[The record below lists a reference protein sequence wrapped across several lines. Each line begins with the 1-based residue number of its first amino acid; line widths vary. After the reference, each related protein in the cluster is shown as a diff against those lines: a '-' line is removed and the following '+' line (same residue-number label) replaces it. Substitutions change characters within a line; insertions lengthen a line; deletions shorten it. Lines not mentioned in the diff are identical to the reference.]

1 MRKVSVAE
9 TFPATVHQAE
19 RSWYDTGRWSLWVD
33 GLDRVQS
40 ISGHWPEVG
49 SSVTWRSSPAGRG
62 TVTERVSAHEP
73 LAGQTVEVTD
83 DSIFGRQNVAFT
95 PVDDGVEVVL
105 SLEYTISRRTPFTR
119 LVDVLFIRRA
129 MEASLG
135 RTLHSFGA
143 QLAHG
148 PRASHDEPSGD
159 Q

>member
-1 MRKVSVAE
+1 MRKVSVTE
-9 TFPATVHQAE
+9 VFPATVHEAE
-19 RSWYDTGRWSLWVD
+19 QRWYDTGGWPSWVD
-33 GLDRVQS
+33 GLDRIES
-40 ISGHWPEVG
+40 TTGDWPAVG

-83 DSIFGRQNVAFT
+83 DSIFGAQSVAVA

-105 SLEYTISRRTPFTR
+105 SLEYTISRRTAFTPV
-119 LVDVLFIRRA
+119 VDFLFIRRA
-129 MEASLG
+129 MEASLR
-135 RTLHSFGA
+135 RTLHGFGA

-148 PRASHDEPSGD
+148 SRAGRDDAAVD